1 MSEHKIDLRDH
12 DGFTVRADCQAFVI
26 TGSCGLAG
34 AAALRVGLRVRKRS
48 GMRVL
53 GLPSG
58 TQPSGTQPPG
68 TQAQNTHVIG

>member
-1 MSEHKIDLRDH
+1 
-12 DGFTVRADCQAFVI
+12 VRGDCEAFVI
-26 TGSCGLAG
+26 TGFCALAG

-58 TQPSGTQPPG
+58 TQPSGTQPSGTQPPG